1 MRQPPDAIPT
11 LDEVALEKEGKKGD
25 GEAQAQAQQELNT
38 CTHRKRT
45 RWHPH
50 PSRPSAV
57 LQGNEEIS
65 GERPYPPGIFRLVV
79 HPTTRAAR
87 GDSTDY
93 RTRSGSE
100 PSMATWRSRAPP
112 SSRSPASVAA
122 WAQAATTGDNGARSL
137 VSLPCCTRARIELS
151 RRSRVTCRHP
161 RCSGSTARFVRCTH
175 NCAPIDHHQ
184 TSCVLLV
191 LFAFS
196 DVYST
201 IPTTD
206 FHLIPLKILS
216 NNLKLLMVMI
226 SYRFPHSS

>member
-1 MRQPPDAIPT
+1 MHLDRSPAQKKVARFLFPRGKGTEYGLVRQPPDAIPT

-50 PSRPSAV
+50 PSAV

-122 WAQAATTGDNGARSL
+122 WAQAAPTADNGARSL
-137 VSLPCCTRARIELS
+137 VSPPCC
-151 RRSRVTCRHP
+151 P
-161 RCSGSTARFVRCTH
+161 R
-175 NCAPIDHHQ
+175 
-184 TSCVLLV
+184 
-191 LFAFS
+191 
-196 DVYST
+196 
-201 IPTTD
+201 
-206 FHLIPLKILS
+206 
-216 NNLKLLMVMI
+216 KLLSCGAIGSATRTGPARSNWLGVN
-226 SYRFPHSS
+226 

>member
-11 LDEVALEKEGKKGD
+11 VDEAALEKEKKSD
-25 GEAQAQAQQELNT
+25 GEAQAQQDLNT

-50 PSRPSAV
+50 PSAV

-65 GERPYPPGIFRLVV
+65 GEQRPYPPGIFRFVV

-100 PSMATWRSRAPP
+100 PSMATWRSRPPP

-122 WAQAATTGDNGARSL
+122 WAQAATTADNGARSL

-151 RRSRVTCRHP
+151 RRSRVTSYAIHAAQALR
-161 RCSGSTARFVRCTH
+161 
-175 NCAPIDHHQ
+175 
-184 TSCVLLV
+184 LV
-191 LFAFS
+191 LSGLSLFPF
-196 DVYST
+196 VYMY
-201 IPTTD
+201 P
-206 FHLIPLKILS
+206 
-216 NNLKLLMVMI
+216 
-226 SYRFPHSS
+226 

>member
-1 MRQPPDAIPT
+1 M
-11 LDEVALEKEGKKGD
+11 
-25 GEAQAQAQQELNT
+25 NT

-45 RWHPH
+45 QWHPH
-50 PSRPSAV
+50 PSAV
-57 LQGNEEIS
+57 LQRNEEIS
-65 GERPYPPGIFRLVV
+65 GEQRPYPPGIFRFVV

-122 WAQAATTGDNGARSL
+122 WAQAATTADNGARSL
-137 VSLPCCTRARIELS
+137 CHCHAAPAPASSYLAARVSPVTPSTPLRLYGSFCPVSLSLPL
-151 RRSRVTCRHP
+151 RVHVPIT
-161 RCSGSTARFVRCTH
+161 V
-175 NCAPIDHHQ
+175 PIDHHQ

-201 IPTTD
+201 IPATG

-226 SYRFPHSS
+226 SYRFPRSS